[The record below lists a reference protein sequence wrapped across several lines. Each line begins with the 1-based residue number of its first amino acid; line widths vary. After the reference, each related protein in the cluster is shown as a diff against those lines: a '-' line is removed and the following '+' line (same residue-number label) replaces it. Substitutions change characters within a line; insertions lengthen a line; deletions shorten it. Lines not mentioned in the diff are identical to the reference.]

1 MKWQWAALLLQTTH
15 ELILKELE
23 KQYRKYSKKYEGYVD
38 ILEALLD
45 DDKLYTSEEV
55 DSLISTFMKRS
66 VN

>member
-1 MKWQWAALLLQTTH
+1 MAMGGPSFTKEQLLQ
-15 ELILKELE
+15 
-23 KQYRKYSKKYEGYVD
+23 SKKYEGYVD

-55 DSLISTFMKRS
+55 DSLLSTFMKRS

>member
-1 MKWQWAALLLQTTH
+1 MDEMAMGGPSFTKELLLQ
-15 ELILKELE
+15 
-23 KQYRKYSKKYEGYVD
+23 SKKYEGYVD

-55 DSLISTFMKRS
+55 DSLISTFMKRN

>member
-1 MKWQWAALLLQTTH
+1 MDETATGGPSFTKELLLQS
-15 ELILKELE
+15 E
-23 KQYRKYSKKYEGYVD
+23 KYEDYVD

-45 DDKLYTSEEV
+45 DDKLYTSEQV

>member
-1 MKWQWAALLLQTTH
+1 MGETATGGPSFTKELLLQS
-15 ELILKELE
+15 E
-23 KQYRKYSKKYEGYVD
+23 KYENYVD

-45 DDKLYTSEEV
+45 DDKLYTSEQV

>member
-1 MKWQWAALLLQTTH
+1 MDEMAMGGPSFTKELLLQ
-15 ELILKELE
+15 
-23 KQYRKYSKKYEGYVD
+23 SKKYEGYVD
-38 ILEALLD
+38 ILEAVLD

>member
-1 MKWQWAALLLQTTH
+1 MDEMAMGGPSFTKELLLQ
-15 ELILKELE
+15 
-23 KQYRKYSKKYEGYVD
+23 SKKYEGYVD

>member
-1 MKWQWAALLLQTTH
+1 MDEMAMGGPSFTKERLLQ
-15 ELILKELE
+15 
-23 KQYRKYSKKYEGYVD
+23 SKKYEGYVD